1 MASFHKVWLVWGS
14 CWVLR
19 STVLEYVTSPGMD
32 ADTQGLASAL
42 ALLGIYNVADL
53 VELAHT
59 GSLVE
64 MILTAVEQQD
74 LEQRATEAVSGL
86 RAAAEQRA
94 THAAQAEARAVA
106 AATAGMVDVATA
118 EAMVVEALRMADEAK
133 ECERAA
139 EECARTWEGRAEL
152 GATLL
157 RTAEDRTDRAQAGW
171 QAAERSAAAERA
183 AKQVAEELLASE
195 AALADATVEI

>member
-1 MASFHKVWLVWGS
+1 
-14 CWVLR
+14 
-19 STVLEYVTSPGMD
+19 MD

-42 ALLGIYNVADL
+42 ALLDIYNVADL

-94 THAAQAEARAVA
+94 THAAQAEARTVA

-118 EAMVVEALRMADEAK
+118 EAIVVEALRMADEAK
-133 ECERAA
+133 
-139 EECARTWEGRAEL
+139 
-152 GATLL
+152 
-157 RTAEDRTDRAQAGW
+157 
-171 QAAERSAAAERA
+171 
-183 AKQVAEELLASE
+183 
-195 AALADATVEI
+195 

>member
-1 MASFHKVWLVWGS
+1 M
-14 CWVLR
+14 
-19 STVLEYVTSPGMD
+19 VTSPGMD

-53 VELAHT
+53 MELARTGLLVEL
-59 GSLVE
+59 
-64 MILTAVEQQD
+64 ILTAVEQQD

-139 EECARTWEGRAEL
+139 EECARSHMGRPCRA
-152 GATLL
+152 
-157 RTAEDRTDRAQAGW
+157 RCNSSSDR
-171 QAAERSAAAERA
+171 
-183 AKQVAEELLASE
+183 
-195 AALADATVEI
+195 

>member
-1 MASFHKVWLVWGS
+1 MSDGLSVTPQLPCDMCMHMCMFMLHVHVHVVH
-14 CWVLR
+14 VLR

-74 LEQRATEAVSGL
+74 LEQRATEVVSGL
-86 RAAAEQRA
+86 RAAAEQRG
-94 THAAQAEARAVA
+94 THAAQAEARAV
-106 AATAGMVDVATA
+106 
-118 EAMVVEALRMADEAK
+118 
-133 ECERAA
+133 
-139 EECARTWEGRAEL
+139 GR
-152 GATLL
+152 
-157 RTAEDRTDRAQAGW
+157 RR
-171 QAAERSAAAERA
+171 
-183 AKQVAEELLASE
+183 LLAWWTLQLRRRWLWRLC
-195 AALADATVEI
+195 AWLTRQRV